1 MKNFSLILSSVLTL
15 IVFSF
20 SLASGEQSG
29 SLSLGISNF
38 IFDIITDLFPNNGIV
53 IADLHIVIRK
63 SAHMFEYFILGIS
76 WFFTGKLWNLSYLR
90 ILVIGLLIASAD
102 EVIQIYAENRGPSML
117 DAIVY
122 DFIPFTISSL
132 LLLLLNNK
140 KGRTEMTAS
149 TLAKLQTNSISAEAA
164 YKEIYTKKRKR
175 IPLTKRAHFVKLR
188 INIPEEKGVNKFL
201 KVLFFIPTP
210 IFIFRFF
217 MMFIKEDKLGD
228 DMPLNKREILDLI
241 THKGINIDV
250 NTHSGEKVT
259 IKTI

>member
-1 MKNFSLILSSVLTL
+1 MKNVSLILSSVLTL

-38 IFDIITDLFPNNGIV
+38 ILDIITDLFPNNSIA
-53 IADLHIVIRK
+53 IADFHIVIRK
-63 SAHMFEYFILGIS
+63 SAHMFEYFVLGIS

-90 ILVIGLLIASAD
+90 ILAIGLLIAAAD
-102 EVIQIYAENRGPSML
+102 EVIQMYAENRGPSML

-122 DFIPFTISSL
+122 DFIPFTISSI

-140 KGRTEMTAS
+140 KGKTEMTGS
-149 TLAKLQTNSISAEAA
+149 TLAKLQSNLISPEAA

-175 IPLTKRAHFVKLR
+175 IFLTKRAHFVKLK
-188 INIPEEKGVNKFL
+188 INIPEEEGANKFL
-201 KVLFFIPTP
+201 KVLFFLPIP
-210 IFIFRFF
+210 IFIFKFF

-228 DMPLNKREILDLI
+228 GMPLNKKEIIDLI
-241 THKGINIDV
+241 THKGININI
-250 NTHSGEKVT
+250 NTQSGEKV
-259 IKTI
+259 IVKTI